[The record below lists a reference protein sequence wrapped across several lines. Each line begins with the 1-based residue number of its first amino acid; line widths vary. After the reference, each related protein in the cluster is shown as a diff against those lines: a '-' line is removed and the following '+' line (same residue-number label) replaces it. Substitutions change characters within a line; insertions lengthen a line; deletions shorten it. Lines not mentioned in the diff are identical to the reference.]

1 MRLDFVISVDN
12 DPSLFT
18 SFMLLS
24 LQGCLYENLH
34 YNYFD
39 NRILHSANVWVFV
52 FIITPS
58 PEILSLLEKKK
69 PKQKQKLFNIKQ
81 IWACK
86 LYRTIPQK
94 SLIK

>member
-58 PEILSLLEKKK
+58 PEILSLLEKKPNK
-69 PKQKQKLFNIKQ
+69 N
-81 IWACK
+81 
-86 LYRTIPQK
+86 K
-94 SLIK
+94 SFLI